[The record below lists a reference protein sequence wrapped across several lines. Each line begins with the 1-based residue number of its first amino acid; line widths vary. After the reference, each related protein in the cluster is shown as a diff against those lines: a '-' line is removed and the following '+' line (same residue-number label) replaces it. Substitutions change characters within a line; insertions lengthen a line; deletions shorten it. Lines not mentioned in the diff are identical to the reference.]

1 MRSLCGT
8 LLDSLA
14 RSGQAVA
21 VVDHRAAGSP
31 LIFVN
36 AAFEQLTGYRDH
48 EVLGRDW
55 RFLRSADAD
64 PAAIAALEAAV
75 AEARPVTV
83 ELRDVRKNGEVFR
96 DRLHIT
102 PIHDETGAAVFLLSM
117 HSDVTVEPD
126 RPESGSRPE
135 ALHEQPGVATEHA
148 RRAGTVSRASGGWE
162 WDVPGRR
169 LYADARF
176 AELYGLAPGAAAGG
190 LPTDTFFAPVHP
202 ADRMRLRIAVAGI
215 MHGADIFAKE
225 YRIINPDGSVRWV
238 AARGSSRRGA
248 DHELLSFEGILT
260 DITDQKRVEE
270 QLRIVQTA
278 GGVGTFEHVSGF
290 GTVTVSDQFCRLLG
304 LHACEALPVRT
315 VNAVVHPDDPPLI
328 GGQDDDSSYREFRVV
343 HPETGE
349 VRWLARRGEHR
360 DEGHALGVRFIGAIY
375 DVTAAKEAQE
385 KLRQFAETLEARVRE
400 RTKERDRV
408 WNNSR
413 DLLAVVGEDGILRSV
428 SPSWTEILGYRPD
441 ELAGRHAFELLHPD
455 DVAMSQAAFRAAVH
469 DHGLT
474 DFETRLLHRDGTTR
488 WTSWHTSHED
498 GLVFAYGRDITLEKA
513 RAEDLHRAEEQ
524 LRQAQKMEAI
534 GQLTGGIAHDFN
546 NLLQA
551 VYGNLDLIRRKPQD
565 STRVGR
571 WAENGLQAAE
581 RGVKLTAQLLAF
593 SRAQRLELR
602 PVAISALLRG
612 MEDMLTRTLGP
623 MVRATFDL
631 LEGEHGV
638 FADPTQLE
646 MAVLNLAIN
655 ARDAMPEGGHLTI
668 ETRLHS
674 VVHDLEL
681 APGGYLALRVI
692 DDGIGMPPEVKAR
705 AFDPFFTTKDVGK
718 GTGLGLSQ
726 VYGMVRQAGGAT
738 RIESTPGK
746 GTAVTLL
753 LRLAELASGAALSGE
768 EGRADDTTAKAATV
782 LVVDDDPDVRCFL
795 ANSLATLGYLVVEAK
810 DGHTA
815 LQALDE
821 ANPDL
826 MLVDFAMPGMNGA
839 QVASI
844 ARTRRPDLP
853 IVFASG
859 YADTAEIDAVGMG
872 TAVLRK
878 PFRIEE
884 LEAAI
889 VSALARD

>member
-1 MRSLCGT
+1 LQSLCGT

-14 RSGQAVA
+14 HSGQAVA
-21 VVDHRAAGSP
+21 VTDHRAAGQP

-36 AAFEQLTGYRDH
+36 AAFEQLTGYRHD
-48 EVLGRDW
+48 ELLGRDW
-55 RFLRSADAD
+55 RLLRSAEAD
-64 PAAIAALEAAV
+64 PAALALLEAAV

-83 ELRDVRKNGEVFR
+83 ELRHARKNGEIFR
-96 DRLHIT
+96 NRLHLT
-102 PIHDETGAAVFLLSM
+102 PIRDETGAAVFLLSM
-117 HSDVTVEPD
+117 HADVTARPDRQEPD
-126 RPESGSRPE
+126 PRRE
-135 ALHEQPGVATEHA
+135 APHEQQGVANEHA
-148 RRAGTVSRASGGWE
+148 RRARTVARAAGGWE

-176 AELYGLAPGAAAGG
+176 AELYGLAADAAADG
-190 LPTDTFFAPVHP
+190 LSTSAFFAPVHP

-215 MHGADIFAKE
+215 MHGADIFAKD

-238 AARGSSRRGA
+238 AARGGTRRGA

-290 GTVTVSDQFCRLLG
+290 GTVSVSDQFCRLLG
-304 LHACEALPVRT
+304 LHPCEALPVRT
-315 VNAVVHPDDPPLI
+315 VNGVVHPDDPPLI
-328 GGQDDDSSYREFRVV
+328 GGQGDDSSYREFRVI
-343 HPETGE
+343 HPENGE

-400 RTKERDRV
+400 RTRERDRV

-413 DLLAVVGEDGILRSV
+413 DLLAVIGEDGILRSV
-428 SPSWTEILGYRPD
+428 SPSWTGFLGYRPD
-441 ELAGRHAFELLHPD
+441 ELAGRRVLDLLHPD
-455 DVAMSQAAFRAAVH
+455 DVAIARAALQM
-469 DHGLT
+469 DARPQNLS
-474 DFETRLLHRDGTTR
+474 DFELRFLHRDGTTR

-513 RAEDLHRAEEQ
+513 RAEDLRRAEEQ

-623 MVRATFDL
+623 MVRVRLDL
-631 LEGEHGV
+631 LEGEQGV

-655 ARDAMPEGGHLTI
+655 ARDAMPDGGNLRI
-668 ETRLHS
+668 ETRLRT

-681 APGGYLALRVI
+681 VPGDYLELRVI
-692 DDGIGMPPEVKAR
+692 DDGIGMSPEVKAR

-738 RIESTPGK
+738 RIQSTPGL
-746 GTAVTLL
+746 GTVVTLL
-753 LRLAELASGAALSGE
+753 LCLAELASAAPPQGEQAGDGAAA
-768 EGRADDTTAKAATV
+768 RAATV

-795 ANSLATLGYLVVEAK
+795 VNSLATLGYLVVEAK
-810 DGHTA
+810 DGPAA

-821 ANPDL
+821 VNPDL

-844 ARTRRPDLP
+844 VRKRRPDLP

-878 PFRIEE
+878 PFKIEE
-884 LEAAI
+884 LEAA
-889 VSALARD
+889 VASALARV

>member
-1 MRSLCGT
+1 MRSLCGP

-14 RSGQAVA
+14 CSGQAVA
-21 VVDHRAAGSP
+21 VADHRAAGQP

-48 EVLGRDW
+48 EILGRDW
-55 RFLRSADAD
+55 RLLRSADAD
-64 PAAIAALEAAV
+64 PAALAALEAAV
-75 AEARPVTV
+75 AEARPATV
-83 ELRDVRKNGEVFR
+83 ELCHARKNGETFQ
-96 DRLHIT
+96 DRLHLA
-102 PIHDETGAAVFLLSM
+102 PIRDETGAVFFWLAMHAEVTAASDRQAPDSRHELL
-117 HSDVTVEPD
+117 HGQPD
-126 RPESGSRPE
+126 
-135 ALHEQPGVATEHA
+135 VATEHA
-148 RRAGTVSRASGGWE
+148 RRARKVARAAGGWE
-162 WDVPGRR
+162 WDVPGER

-176 AELYGLAPGAAAGG
+176 AELYGIAPGAAAAG
-190 LPTDTFFAPVHP
+190 LPTNAFFAPVHP

-215 MHGADIFAKE
+215 MHGADIFAKD

-238 AARGSSRRGA
+238 AARGGARRGA
-248 DHELLSFEGILT
+248 DHELLRFEGILT

-304 LHACEALPVRT
+304 LHPCEALPVRT

-328 GGQDDDSSYREFRVV
+328 GGQGDDPSYREFRVV

-349 VRWLARRGEHR
+349 LRWLARRGEHR

-413 DLLAVVGEDGILRSV
+413 DLLAVVGEDGILCSV
-428 SPSWTEILGYRPD
+428 SPSWTEVLGYQPD
-441 ELAGRHAFELLHPD
+441 ELAGRRAFDLLHPD
-455 DVAMSQAAFRAAVH
+455 DVAMSQAAFHAAVQG
-469 DHGLT
+469 HGLT

-513 RAEDLHRAEEQ
+513 RAEELRRAEEQ
-524 LRQAQKMEAI
+524 LRQGQKMEAI

-565 STRVGR
+565 SARVGR

-602 PVAISALLRG
+602 PVAVAALLRG

-623 MVRATFDL
+623 MVRVRLDL
-631 LEGEHGV
+631 MAGEHGV

-655 ARDAMPEGGHLTI
+655 ARDAMPDGGNLTI
-668 ETRLHS
+668 ETRLHT
-674 VVHDLEL
+674 VAHDLEL
-681 APGGYLALRVI
+681 APGDYLALRVI
-692 DDGIGMPPEVKAR
+692 DDGIGMSAEVKAR

-738 RIESTPGK
+738 RIESTPGE
-746 GTAVTLL
+746 GTVVTLL
-753 LRLAELASGAALSGE
+753 LCRAELASAAARPGD
-768 EGRADDTTAKAATV
+768 EGRADDTAARAATV

-795 ANSLATLGYLVVEAK
+795 ANSLATLGYRVVEAK
-810 DGHTA
+810 DGHAA
-815 LQALDE
+815 LQVLDE
-821 ANPDL
+821 VRPDL

-839 QVASI
+839 RVASI
-844 ARTRRPDLP
+844 ARTRQPDLP

-872 TAVLRK
+872 TTVLRK

-889 VSALARD
+889 VSALARG